1 MMDASG
7 IRRCTDSLRIA
18 CDPASLRR
26 RLVLHVSP
34 GARMTST
41 PQPAVTQERIQ
52 LTARMLDVPLEQ

>member
-7 IRRCTDSLRIA
+7 IRRCTDSLRSA

-26 RLVLHVSP
+26 RLVLHISH

-41 PQPAVTQERIQ
+41 PQPPVTQERVQ
-52 LTARMLDVPLEQ
+52 LTARMLDVTLEQ